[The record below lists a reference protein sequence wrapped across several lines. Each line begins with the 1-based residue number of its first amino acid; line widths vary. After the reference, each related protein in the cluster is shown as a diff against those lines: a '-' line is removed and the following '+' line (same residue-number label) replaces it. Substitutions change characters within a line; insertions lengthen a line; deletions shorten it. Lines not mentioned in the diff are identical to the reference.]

1 MTCPHFVGKETT
13 GITALCFG
21 AFLPFKPSSTEQDD
35 LCTSGLHR
43 ACPLYRS
50 AGSDLRL
57 AIHREV
63 ARAIG

>member
-1 MTCPHFVGKETT
+1 MTCLHCVNKETT
-13 GITALCFG
+13 GITALCVG
-21 AFLPFKPSSTEQDD
+21 AFLPIKPSSTEQNG

-43 ACPLYRS
+43 SCSLYRN

-63 ARAIG
+63 ARAVG